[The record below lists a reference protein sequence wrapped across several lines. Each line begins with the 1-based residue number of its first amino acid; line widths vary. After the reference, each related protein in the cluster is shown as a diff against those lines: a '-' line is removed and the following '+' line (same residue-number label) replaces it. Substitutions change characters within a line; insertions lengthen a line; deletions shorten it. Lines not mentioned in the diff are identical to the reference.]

1 MYGKDLR
8 TSSRIWAAVTWPPAW
23 RTQPRMRMRCG
34 VTRWP
39 AARSTAAVSD
49 SQLIARPNLRS
60 SVNQGKQYEGPAS
73 QSRRGGSYTDLVARA
88 HPGANPAETV
98 IRGGSRLFGQAYR
111 GADAILDRGQRQA

>member
-8 TSSRIWAAVTWPPAW
+8 TSSRIGAAVTWPPAW

-73 QSRRGGSYTDLVARA
+73 QSSQGATYPCLVREA
-88 HPGANPAETV
+88 HAVGTPAETV
-98 IRGGSRLFGQAYR
+98 IRGGSRL
-111 GADAILDRGQRQA
+111 